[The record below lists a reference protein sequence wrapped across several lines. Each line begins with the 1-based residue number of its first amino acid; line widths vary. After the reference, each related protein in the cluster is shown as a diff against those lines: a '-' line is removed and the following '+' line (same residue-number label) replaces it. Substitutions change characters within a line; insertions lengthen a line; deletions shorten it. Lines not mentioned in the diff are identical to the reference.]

1 MCVRVTAVIFPAEVT
16 GTGGLFA
23 HSLVMRLN
31 TSEATCLPPF
41 PHTHSGRAHE
51 HLYLAECDA

>member
-1 MCVRVTAVIFPAEVT
+1 MCVRVTLVTFPTEVT

-31 TSEATCLPPF
+31 MSEATCLLPILY
-41 PHTHSGRAHE
+41 THSGCAHE
-51 HLYLAECDA
+51 NLYLAECDA